1 MNKPGDRKHIST
13 VAHQEEIAMSQELK
27 EKTSQQQ
34 ELAIDTFKNHFYCF
48 ALIEKAI
55 SWRTL

>member
-1 MNKPGDRKHIST
+1 
-13 VAHQEEIAMSQELK
+13 MSQELK

>member
-34 ELAIDTFKNHFYCF
+34 GNASVVQGLGEWGA
-48 ALIEKAI
+48 
-55 SWRTL
+55 